1 MLHLTLMYGK
11 NTLLP
16 YLLDRGVG
24 NIDYMIIS
32 HFDADHAN
40 GLIAILENIKVKNV
54 VISKQAEICDE
65 YTKIIDIVKNKNIK
79 VVVVK
84 AGDKLTIEQ
93 DLAIEILYPNEKLDF
108 TDINNNSIVA
118 KLIYKNFSL
127 LFTGDI
133 EEKAEKVLISK
144 YKGTDSLKST
154 IIKIPHHGSKTSS
167 TEEFIKQVNPK
178 IALIRSRKK

>member
-1 MLHLTLMYGK
+1 
-11 NTLLP
+11 
-16 YLLDRGVG
+16 
-24 NIDYMIIS
+24 MIIS

-108 TDINNNSIVA
+108 TDINNNCT
-118 KLIYKNFSL
+118 KLLSQWSFKLVY
-127 LFTGDI
+127 
-133 EEKAEKVLISK
+133 
-144 YKGTDSLKST
+144 
-154 IIKIPHHGSKTSS
+154 P
-167 TEEFIKQVNPK
+167 
-178 IALIRSRKK
+178 